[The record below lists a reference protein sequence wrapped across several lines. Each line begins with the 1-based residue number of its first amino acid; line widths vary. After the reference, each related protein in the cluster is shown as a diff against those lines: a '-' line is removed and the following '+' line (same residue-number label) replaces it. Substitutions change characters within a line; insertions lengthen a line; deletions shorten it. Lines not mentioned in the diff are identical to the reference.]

1 MQLGLQLD
9 LEVDVLAAPPCG
21 GGGSQII
28 IRYSIATGLRA
39 FLLAVDDSRW
49 AGLGRLRTRGV
60 DYSASASD
68 SASESEKTQMCDW
81 DLFNL
86 KSMCSQLTTRPSP
99 SSFKFGCAT
108 GTST

>member
-28 IRYSIATGLRA
+28 IRYSIASGLRA

-68 SASESEKTQMCDW
+68 SESEKTQMCDW

-108 GTST
+108 GT